1 MSGTVDPSNVK
12 YCHIHPTRETL
23 RSCSRCDRPACASC
37 LRDAP
42 VGQHCTV
49 CFKEGTPS
57 TKTQAV
63 RTAKITKARMTS
75 MDTPIT
81 QGIIALNA
89 AIFVMTELLQRWST
103 RDLAVIASIP
113 KAGGTAVVAGGVAN
127 GEVWRLVTSGFLHF
141 GILHIA
147 FNMFALLQLGR
158 FLEPALGRWRFIG
171 LYFVSLLGGSFGALL
186 FEPYGLTG
194 GASGAVFGL
203 AGAATVALR
212 QRGVP
217 FNNTWGPM
225 LLINLVITFSI
236 PGISIGGHLGGMVF
250 GAIAGGL
257 LMSPKFRGRDARRDL
272 ALLVGMGV
280 VAIVLAI
287 VVSKSPINGT
297 GLWSQN

>member
-1 MSGTVDPSNVK
+1 MSETIDPSLVK

-42 VGQHCTV
+42 VGQHCTA
-49 CFKEGTPS
+49 CLKEAAPS
-57 TKTQAV
+57 AKTQAI
-63 RTAKITKARMTS
+63 RNAKITKARMTN

-81 QGIIALNA
+81 QGLIALNA
-89 AIFVMTELLQRWST
+89 AVFVMTELLQRWSS

-113 KAGGTAVVAGGVAN
+113 TERGSGGVAN
-127 GEVWRLVTSGFLHF
+127 GEVWRLVTSGFLHYGF
-141 GILHIA
+141 IHIA

-171 LYFVSLLGGSFGALL
+171 LYLVSLLGGSFGALL

-203 AGAATVALR
+203 AGAATIAMR

-225 LLINLVITFSI
+225 LLINLLLTFSL
-236 PGISIGGHLGGMVF
+236 PGVSIGGHLGGLVL
-250 GAIAGGL
+250 GVIAGGL
-257 LMSPKFRGRDARRDL
+257 LMNPKYRGRQAARDVTVLVVL
-272 ALLVGMGV
+272 AVLAV
-280 VAIVLAI
+280 VLAI
-287 VVSKSPINGT
+287 VVAKSPVNGT
-297 GLWSQN
+297 GLWSPN

>member
-1 MSGTVDPSNVK
+1 MSPEEASLVK

-49 CFKEGTPS
+49 CLKEAAPS
-57 TKTQAV
+57 TKTQV
-63 RTAKITKARMTS
+63 IRNAKVSKARMTN

-89 AIFVMTELLQRWST
+89 AVFVMTELLQRWKT
-103 RDLAVIASIP
+103 LDFGVIASIP
-113 KAGGTAVVAGGVAN
+113 SARGGAGGVAN
-127 GEVWRLVTSGFLHF
+127 GEVWRLVSSGFLHF
-141 GILHIA
+141 SILHIA

-171 LYFVSLLGGSFGALL
+171 LYFVALLGGSLGALL

-203 AGAATVALR
+203 AGAATIAMR

-217 FNNTWGPM
+217 FNSTWGPM

-236 PGISIGGHLGGMVF
+236 PGISIGGHLGGLVF
-250 GAIAGGL
+250 GVIAGGV
-257 LMSPKFRGRDARRDL
+257 LMHPRYRGRDARRDF
-272 ALLVGMGV
+272 AVLVAMGV

-297 GLWSQN
+297 GLWPQD